1 MGLFRVAILPNFVSV
16 KRCGKMDNEFT
27 SEIVSLTRRELDVL
41 RLLAKGYTSSRI
53 ADELGISQST
63 VMEYRKNLHRKFK
76 VNRVGELVYKAS
88 ELHFI

>member
-1 MGLFRVAILPNFVSV
+1 
-16 KRCGKMDNEFT
+16 MDNEFT